1 MNQKKFNLNQEFKN
15 IVKKYGNK
23 IAVNYG
29 NEKKYDFNFL
39 DAQSNNL
46 LLIFKGYYHVALTP
60 TTIAGPAI
68 AGKIYEVF

>member
-29 NEKKYDFNFL
+29 NENKYDFNFIHCHL
-39 DAQSNNL
+39 VLNWIPI
-46 LLIFKGYYHVALTP
+46 LIYQL
-60 TTIAGPAI
+60 
-68 AGKIYEVF
+68 